1 MSSQGDQETPPP
13 RRRLKKKIHRKREL
27 RVRTAS
33 IRSDINVTPLV
44 DVVLVLLIIF
54 MVVTPMI
61 TRGMPAEQPETR
73 YHDKKNDSGEQIV
86 VSVTCEGGK
95 MGAIH
100 WECGSSRVY
109 VASEPATDETI
120 AFTSADR
127 DGGLLSHASMPASM
141 HAARTS
147 SVAAAVTPTMRTRL
161 APLARSRARMAR
173 VRAGPSIS
181 GIE

>member
-1 MSSQGDQETPPP
+1 MSDLDELLKNPPP
-13 RRRLKKKIHRKREL
+13 LRRPKKKHRRTHHAVIK
-27 RVRTAS
+27 TAS

-61 TRGMPAEQPETR
+61 TRGMPVEQPKTQ

-100 WECGSSRVY
+100 WECGQSRIFVG
-109 VASEPATDETI
+109 SELANDDTLGDMVVKEMRKG
-120 AFTSADR
+120 SGNREVHVKADKKAAYGSVR
-127 DGGLLSHASMPASM
+127 HAMELINRAGV
-141 HAARTS
+141 T
-147 SVAAAVTPTMRTRL
+147 SVAL
-161 APLARSRARMAR
+161 GSDELK
-173 VRAGPSIS
+173 
-181 GIE
+181 EN